1 MENDDNEDGCAFE
14 ETQTPRTLTECFET
28 LAREA
33 KGDLYLVL
41 FLIERPTLLYFVNRL
56 LFFFILFHRIY
67 NYIYAFKFAKRLLKK
82 KQINLKSGHLLFMP
96 VVLCRLLEN
105 CWFLAE
111 SFRCD

>member
-1 MENDDNEDGCAFE
+1 MSSQKKIENCFHSDINIMEDDDNEDGCAFE

-56 LFFFILFHRIY
+56 FFFHIIPQNLQLYIRIQVCKEIIEKK
-67 NYIYAFKFAKRLLKK
+67 NRL
-82 KQINLKSGHLLFMP
+82 I
-96 VVLCRLLEN
+96 
-105 CWFLAE
+105 
-111 SFRCD
+111 

>member
-56 LFFFILFHRIY
+56 FFFHIIPQNLQLYIRIQVCKEIIEK
-67 NYIYAFKFAKRLLKK
+67 NRL
-82 KQINLKSGHLLFMP
+82 I
-96 VVLCRLLEN
+96 
-105 CWFLAE
+105 
-111 SFRCD
+111 